1 MRRRTLLAG
10 AIVTAMSATALTNGT
25 ASAADPGPSV
35 TRTGTTTLDST
46 AIFFVSYDG
55 LVNNNS
61 FQKNGLLT
69 YKGYQ
74 YAAWYTSTRY
84 AVVARRALGASGW
97 STVTLTHQL
106 KYDDSHNVISMGVSK
121 TDGRLHL
128 NMDSH
133 SDGFT
138 YVKSVAGLLDNPS
151 GLTWTASRFGSPQS
165 TLDGLALTTQFTYPQ
180 FIATPEG
187 RLQLSYRVAVSGNG
201 RNALAEYD
209 GSTWTALGEWT
220 SSTGTY
226 TSEHGSSTARNMYLH
241 GIDYDVNGRL
251 HSFFTWREQ
260 SSAVMCN
267 SGGITN
273 HDTGYVY
280 SDDRG
285 RTWRNNAGTAVGTTG
300 GSDKVAVTDSG
311 LVIDSLNP
319 DHSLMNQESQA
330 TDSAGLPHAI
340 ISYVPGRFG
349 QCTTNYVSDRTA
361 NGRAFHVRKN
371 SSGTWQKTEIPVAL
385 NSSQRTRLVLDKYD
399 NAYAVFPYGRI
410 AGASKASG
418 YTDWTLLY
426 DGADLNAFG
435 EVVIDETRI
444 AQDNVLSVLY
454 QEKSSGT
461 TPSALRVADFA
472 LPA

>member
-1 MRRRTLLAG
+1 MKRRTLLAG
-10 AIVTAMSATALTNGT
+10 AIVSAMSTTALTGGT
-25 ASAADPGPSV
+25 ARAADPGPSV
-35 TRTGTTTLDST
+35 TRTGTTTLDSQ
-46 AIFFVSYDG
+46 AVFFVSYDG

-74 YAAWYTSTRY
+74 YAVWYTADKN
-84 AVVARRALGASGW
+84 AVVGRRVLGGGTW
-97 STVTLTHQL
+97 STVQVGHTLKTS
-106 KYDDSHNVISMGVSK
+106 DSHNVISMGVSK
-121 TDGRLHL
+121 VDGRLHL

-138 YVKSVAGLLDNPS
+138 YVKSVAGLMDNPS
-151 GLTWTASRFGSPQS
+151 GLSWTAARFGAPQS
-165 TLDGLALTTQFTYPQ
+165 TLDGVALTSQFTYPQ
-180 FIATPEG
+180 FVSTPDG
-187 RLQLSYRVAVSGNG
+187 KLQLSYRRGISGNG

-209 GSTWTALGEWT
+209 GSTWTDLGEW
-220 SSTGTY
+220 SASTGTY

-241 GIDYDVNGRL
+241 GIDYDKNGRL

-260 SSAVMCN
+260 NGAVMCS

-285 RTWRNNAGTAVGTTG
+285 RTWRTNAGTVVGTTG

-311 LVIDSLNP
+311 LVIDALNP
-319 DHSLMNQESQA
+319 DHSLMNQESQS
-330 TDSAGLPHAI
+330 TDSSGLPHAI

-371 SSGTWQKTEIPVAL
+371 SSGTWQKTEIPVVL
-385 NSSQRTRLVLDKYD
+385 GSSQRTKLVLDKYD
-399 NAYAVFPYGRI
+399 NAYAIFPFGRI
-410 AGASKASG
+410 AAASKASG
-418 YTDWTLLY
+418 YTDWKILF
-426 DGADLNAFG
+426 DGSGLNAFG
-435 EVVIDETRI
+435 EVVIDEMRI
-444 AQDNVLSVLY
+444 AQDNVLSFMY

-461 TPSALRVADFA
+461 TPSALHVVDFA

>member
-10 AIVTAMSATALTNGT
+10 AIVSAMSTSALTGGT
-25 ASAADPGPSV
+25 ARAADPGPSV
-35 TRTGTTTLDST
+35 TRTGTTTPDT
-46 AIFFVSYDG
+46 QAVFFVSYDG

-74 YAAWYTSTRY
+74 YAVWYTADKN
-84 AVVARRALGASGW
+84 AVVGRRVLGAGTW
-97 STVTLTHQL
+97 STVQVGHTL
-106 KYDDSHNVISMGVSK
+106 KASDSHNVISMGVSK
-121 TDGRLHL
+121 VDGRLHL

-138 YVKSVAGLLDNPS
+138 YVKSVAGLMDNPS
-151 GLTWTASRFGSPQS
+151 GLSWTSARFGAPQS
-165 TLDGLALTTQFTYPQ
+165 TLDGLALTSQFTYPQ
-180 FIATPEG
+180 FVSTPDG
-187 RLQLSYRVAVSGNG
+187 KLQLSYRAGISGNG

-209 GSTWTALGEWT
+209 GSSWTNLGEWS

-241 GIDYDVNGRL
+241 GIDYDRNGRL

-260 SSAVMCN
+260 NGAVMCN

-285 RTWRNNAGTAVGTTG
+285 RTWRNNAGAVVGTTG

-311 LVIDSLNP
+311 LVIDALNP
-319 DHSLMNQESQA
+319 DHSLMNQESQF

-340 ISYVPGRFG
+340 VSYVPGRFG
-349 QCTTNYVSDRTA
+349 QCTTNYVADRTA

-371 SSGTWQKTEIPVAL
+371 SSGTWQKTEIPVVL
-385 NSSQRTRLVLDKYD
+385 GSSQRTKLLLDKYD
-399 NAYAVFPYGRI
+399 NAYAVYPFGRI
-410 AGASKASG
+410 AAASKASG
-418 YTDWTLLY
+418 YTDWKVLF
-426 DGADLNAFG
+426 DGSGLNAFG
-435 EVVIDETRI
+435 EVVIDETRV
-444 AQDNVLSVLY
+444 AQDNVLSFMY

-461 TPSALRVADFA
+461 TPSALHVVDFA

>member
-1 MRRRTLLAG
+1 MRRRTLLA
-10 AIVTAMSATALTNGT
+10 TALITGV
-25 ASAADPGPSV
+25 AGPGLGAGSARAADPGPSL
-35 TRTGTTTLDST
+35 TLTGSTTLDT
-46 AIFFVSYDG
+46 QAVYFVSYDG
-55 LVNNNS
+55 LVNNNA
-61 FQKNGLLT
+61 FQKNGLLS

-74 YAAWYTSTRY
+74 YAVWYTADRN
-84 AVVARRALGASGW
+84 AVVGRRVLGSTTW
-97 STVTLTHQL
+97 STVKVGHTLR
-106 KYDDSHNVISMGVSK
+106 YDDSHNVISMGVSK
-121 TDGRLHL
+121 VDGRLHL

-138 YVKSVAGLLDNPS
+138 YVKSVAGLMDDPG
-151 GLTWTASRFGSPQS
+151 GLSWTASRFGAPQS
-165 TLDGLALTTQFTYPQ
+165 TLDGLALTSQFTYPQ
-180 FIATPEG
+180 FISTPEG
-187 RLQLSYRVAVSGNG
+187 RLQLSYRGAVSGNG

-209 GSTWTALGEWT
+209 GTSWTNLGEW
-220 SSTGTY
+220 SGSTGTY

-241 GIDYDVNGRL
+241 GIDYDRNGRL

-260 SSAVMCN
+260 NAAVMCN

-280 SDDRG
+280 STDRG
-285 RTWRNNAGTAVGTTG
+285 RTWRNDAGTVVGTTG
-300 GSDKVAVTDSG
+300 SSDTVAVTDGG
-311 LVIDSLNP
+311 LVVDSLNP
-319 DHSLMNQESQA
+319 DHSLMNQESQF

-349 QCTTNYVSDRTA
+349 QCTTNYVADRTA

-385 NSSQRTRLVLDKYD
+385 GSSQRTKLILDKYD
-399 NAYAVFPYGRI
+399 NAYAIFPFGRI

-418 YTDWTLLY
+418 HTDWTLLY
-426 DGADLNAFG
+426 DGSELNAFG
-435 EVVIDETRI
+435 EVVIDELRVR
-444 AQDNVLSVLY
+444 ADNVLSFMY

-461 TPSALRVADFA
+461 TPSALHVVDFA